1 MRNNTPFSHHR
12 PNDSVASEY
21 GVPGRRQ
28 RSLIRPERRRVTS
41 RTRTREL
48 GIREHEFT
56 GDDIGDDGTSKSC
69 WGVCWGPTTRLL
81 TICCPSFCLRKCGRI
96 PDERV
101 QGAWREKVAL
111 CMIIVVLCLALGFM
125 TFGLSTIV
133 CRPPG
138 GDIFKY
144 DSILDKKTKDQRWV
158 IIHGEVYD
166 VSPAIKPYKH
176 KSGRD
181 YYGMFAG
188 MDITPFFQYAPSCMA
203 LGAAFK
209 CKVPGSN
216 AIKCHPPEIVN
227 DMSHLAQVAYDWKD
241 IKGSTRYVYN
251 GKVYDLGQYFDQV
264 SQQSAIKPFGEKIDG
279 VLRSIAGRDG
289 TMALARVDP
298 QVRACLHEMFLAGNL
313 QVKTFG
319 CILTDIILFVS
330 LVAILGLVF
339 AKFFLAVGFAFVMG
353 HRLGKK
359 NRKEKK
365 QEREQQ
371 EIMSTAPLGSNTN
384 YSQVAQVSLGTSG
397 PMYSILL
404 VTCYSEGEAGLRTTL
419 DSLTESEY
427 PDERKLLFVISDG
440 IVKGSGNDRSTPDIL
455 IDMMESAN
463 DSFEPYHFDQD
474 GHPSPKSYVAL
485 ADGTKRH
492 NMARVYAGWY
502 RSGGHRIPMIL
513 VVKCGIPSE
522 RDAAKPGNR
531 GKRDS
536 QIILMSFLSKL
547 LFDDRMTPLEY
558 DLFFKIHRLTGVTPD
573 AYELVLMVDA
583 DTRVAP
589 DALEKMARVMAYDP
603 MIMGLCGETQIAN
616 KTESWVTA
624 IQVFEYYISHH
635 SSKAFESI
643 FGGVTCLPGC
653 FCMYRIKAPKQVSG
667 IDYWVPILASPD
679 IVDSYSENVTTT
691 LHKKNLLLLGE
702 DRYLTTLMLKTFPR
716 RKLIFVPSA
725 TCQTIV
731 PGTFRV
737 LLSQRRRWINSTVH
751 NLFELVLVPDLC
763 GAFCCSMQFVI
774 FMELVGTLVLPAAIM
789 FTGVLIINTFLAD
802 PQWIPLGLLAA
813 ILGLPAILILFT
825 TRNIAY
831 VLWFLI
837 YIVALPIWNFVLPVY
852 AYWHMDDFSW
862 GETRKLE
869 NAASSGKDDSHG
881 KSEGKFDYTAVAM
894 RRWHEFERERQQKY
908 DRWSSGVSAMAA
920 EGIDVSVMRRVGRQS
935 PTSTIGAV
943 ITSPLSREKSS
954 ENLLYHQHQ
963 QND

>member
-1 MRNNTPFSHHR
+1 MRNNTPFTHR
-12 PNDSVASEY
+12 PTTSTASEY

-28 RSLIRPERRRVTS
+28 RSLIRPERRRMTS

-81 TICCPSFCLRKCGRI
+81 TLCCPGFCLKTCGRMRE
-96 PDERV
+96 ERV
-101 QGAWREKVAL
+101 QAAWREKVAL
-111 CMIIVVLCLALGFM
+111 CSIIVVLCLALGFL

-138 GDIFKY
+138 GDIYKY
-144 DSILDKKTKDQRWV
+144 EDILDKNTKEQRWV

-166 VSPAIKPYKH
+166 VSPAIKPYPH
-176 KSGRD
+176 KSRHD
-181 YYGMFAG
+181 YYSMFAG

-203 LGAAFK
+203 LGVAFK
-209 CKVPGSN
+209 CKMPGSN

-227 DMSHLAQVAYDWKD
+227 DMSHLAQVAFDWKD
-241 IKGSTRYVYN
+241 IQGSTRYVYN
-251 GKVYDLGQYFDQV
+251 GRVYDLAQYLDQV
-264 SQQSAIKPFGEKIDG
+264 QEEAAVKPFGEKVDA
-279 VLRSIAGRDG
+279 VLRSIAGKDG
-289 TMALARVDP
+289 TMALARLDP
-298 QVRACLHEMFLAGNL
+298 QIRACMHEMFLSGNL

-365 QEREQQ
+365 QDALDQQ
-371 EIMSTAPLGSNTN
+371 QRIESTAPLATAPFSAAATN
-384 YSQVAQVSLGTSG
+384 LGNNSAGG
-397 PMYSILL
+397 PMYTILL

-419 DSLTESEY
+419 DSLTESEF

-440 IVKGSGNDRSTPDIL
+440 IVQGSGNDRSTPDIL
-455 IDMMESAN
+455 IDMMELAT
-463 DSFEPYHFDQD
+463 DSFEPYHFDPD
-474 GHPSPKSYVAL
+474 GHPTAKSYVAL
-485 ADGTKRH
+485 ADGTKRN

-522 RDAAKPGNR
+522 RAAAKPGNR

-558 DLFFKIHRLTGVTPD
+558 ELFFKIQRLTGVTPD

-589 DALEKMARVMAYDP
+589 DALDKMARVMAYDA
-603 MIMGLCGETQIAN
+603 MIMGLCGETQIEN

-653 FCMYRIKAPKQVSG
+653 FCMYRIKAPKQVVG
-667 IDYWVPILASPD
+667 VDYWVPLLASPD
-679 IVDSYSENVTTT
+679 IVDSYSENITTT

-731 PGTFRV
+731 PSTFRV

-789 FTGVLIINTFLAD
+789 FTGVLIINTFLSD

-825 TRNIAY
+825 TRNLSY
-831 VLWFLI
+831 VLWFLV

-869 NAASSGKDDSHG
+869 GVAAVKDDSHER
-881 KSEGKFDYTAVAM
+881 SEGKFDYTAVSM
-894 RRWHEFERERQQKY
+894 RRWHEYDRERQQKNE
-908 DRWSSGVSAMAA
+908 RWTSGVSAIAA
-920 EGIDVSVMRRVGRQS
+920 QGIDVSVARRANN
-935 PTSTIGAV
+935 TGAQ

-954 ENLLYHQHQ
+954 ENLLYN
-963 QND
+963 QNRDSDDHHLP